1 MAKIEERILTMKFD
15 NAQFRKGA
23 QEVNQSLAEMK
34 RNMNFKGVGN
44 AIGEATKPIKGLEKA
59 ISSNK
64 IASSLDQ
71 TAKSANSSFSKI
83 QSDAA
88 KVNLNPIVQSV
99 DEVKASFTT
108 LGAISAGAL
117 ATIGGTAV
125 TKLASGIRNTIK
137 KVISPVVDGG
147 MRRAQNLEQANFM
160 MSGVIDSAEEVELVM
175 ENAKKAVDGT
185 AYGLDQA
192 AKAAAQFAA
201 SGIKGGDGMMTALRG
216 ISGVAAMTN
225 SEFDDIANIFTTV
238 NGNGKLMTEQL
249 NQIASRGINAAS
261 ALAKHFNVTEGEL
274 REMVSKGKVGF
285 AEFAEAMNDAFGD
298 QAGRA
303 NETFSGARSNLM
315 SAFGRIGADVATVY
329 LEKMRDL
336 FNSIRPAVNALH
348 KVLAPLIELIN
359 NQLRGS
365 IDFLVRIFDRLT
377 AAMSEFNA
385 EGGEQTA
392 RWAGV
397 IKFLRDIGTVASV
410 VSAVFG
416 DMVKVMLG
424 GTPKFFEMSDTASEA
439 GTKIQH
445 IFRKLLSVIM
455 LVPQIIGMVV
465 KAFLG
470 VGNSVGSVGMSFLDV
485 VDKIA
490 SFLYITAEA
499 IRASKVLEGI
509 ATVLGAALRFSF
521 GVVAWGAKIV
531 AAFFGLLAGWLPSLE
546 QIVGWITKAREA
558 IVGFFTG
565 FAEAKMPKFSGFAKE
580 FLDWLKGIGKALK
593 TFDIQELWS
602 AITKLKLPKLNLGQF
617 ESLSKVLRT
626 MGDAF
631 SKIKDGLAKIDWS
644 PITGM
649 FKNFELPDMGQLKG
663 LGSSVGGALKSG
675 VGALDGDAFRDFGT
689 TIKTRVS
696 EGITYLRNVDY
707 EGIWAR
713 IKSAF
718 TNGAKAV
725 GSAMADFGRW
735 IKENISK
742 VDWKAVGTTLVEG
755 ITSAVKMIVSTAGTV
770 TETVTEFFKNA
781 IDNISWSSILD
792 GLKDFGNGIKDAVKD
807 LFNFGDDV
815 DVEAPDVSAVTD
827 AVDTVRAATS
837 DAATSTTIKVN
848 PIINWL
854 QEARAA
860 IGAFFAQFKDG
871 DFSSPIMDK
880 IFGTDGGAAV
890 SSFTEY
896 LKAGWEKITGSFE
909 NIGNIG
915 KFVKNPIKT
924 LFANA
929 GSDTKEGFANITES
943 IGTGFIEI
951 ATKFGEGFANVTEK
965 FDPTTMTAFLNGFGV
980 ALGGAGVM
988 QAGAGIRAF
997 GNSFKDFGEA
1007 VAKVPTSFAGVL
1019 DQIKEN
1025 IAGFHQIAMMEAR
1038 SNAIL
1043 KLAVS
1048 LGVIAASIWVLAKLP
1063 ADEIKQGLIGIG
1075 AAVLALMILMKS
1087 MGKFLDGED
1096 VTTGKLLSL
1105 AAIMLSVAAAVGM
1118 LVYAVKTL
1126 GSMSTADVV
1135 QGVIAIIVIIAALV
1149 IALKQLDTLDLDGV
1163 AMKLI
1168 VFAIAVG
1175 ILAGAVMMLGSL
1187 DFWSLIQGVVALA
1200 AVMGIMV
1207 VAGTKLQGV
1216 KLDGIASQIVILST
1230 AFFIL
1235 ASAFLVF
1242 DQVSWSG
1249 IRKGLVSIAAALVG
1263 FVVVSKMLNGV
1274 QVAGLA
1280 TQLLLLASAL
1290 LVLAVALKV
1299 MDTIDASSLADS
1311 LIALVLGLGLMVAA
1325 VSALPDKAMAE
1336 FGLQMILLASSLMV
1350 LAVAL
1355 KMMEKLDPK
1364 KLGTSLIVLV
1374 LALGAMSLL
1383 MNGFKMGV
1391 KSALAIVIIAAALG
1405 ILALSLRLFEGMAIG
1420 TIVGGL
1426 IALAGALLIFGV
1438 ASMLFGA
1445 HTSGMLTFAAAL
1457 IVFAAAVVVLAR
1469 GLEMLANIGFWDSMG
1484 AVLAVVL
1491 VFGAFIAVA
1500 ALLAPVIPVLMS
1512 LGAALLVCSAAVLV
1526 FGLGLFAIAGAFAI
1540 FASLSGAMAAVAV
1553 GLVLAFTSMAVAIAA
1568 MAPILVAALVAVAF
1582 AIIQGIYQLL
1592 VVAGPVIVGII
1603 WELGVILV
1611 AAIGS
1616 LVVIIVAGIL
1626 QLIVSIMD
1634 TIAMYSEPLAAS
1646 FSNMLI
1652 QMTQAVEQ
1660 HLDPMVA
1667 AGFSLINEFV
1677 GRLAAQ
1683 IEANAGELGRTL
1695 GSSIKSVFKAAIA
1708 GQLGFVGGLFGMEEE
1723 SKIAEQVYLG
1733 IEPAINDVDIKTP
1746 ATSKGAEVGAGLAE
1760 GISGEGKDLFND
1772 ALGSFEFDID
1782 SLGEGMS
1789 MEMLKE
1795 KGAEIPGQFSE
1806 GMGEGFGD
1814 LNSQIPDHVGSM
1826 KDTMMGSVESAEIDG
1841 IGEMIPDHLSNGI
1854 LNNLSPIEGAS
1865 DQMAAKA
1872 AEMPN
1877 LEAEMGTTGLR
1888 AAQGMAA
1895 GMDNN
1900 HAPVIAAAQRM
1911 AKAAKDAADAAL
1923 DIRSPSREFA
1933 KTGKFAAEGLAM
1945 GMDDNHA
1952 VVKNAGAEMGAVAI
1966 EGVNTNLDDAA
1977 KAGMTIG
1984 DKFAKGLADSPINQ
1998 RLKMLAV
2005 HAKAAHATAVKERKL
2020 ADMEEKERA
2029 EEERK
2034 KIYED
2039 VEESRKAIDEAR
2051 ESASEAE
2058 KDMSEKSEKSTEK
2071 STKDADKAQKDSVKA
2086 AKDAEK
2092 KKKAITDAEEKHQK
2106 ALRERDKYEYRMYGE
2121 EAGVAFVDGVAV
2133 GLMDDKEPV
2142 KTVAEILSE
2151 LLMGEVKDLKE
2162 KTGNVFDVFG
2172 GSQTALTA
2180 TKGLGDNIRDINR
2193 AIKRLGTATSSRSI
2207 TRNIE
2212 KIFESIVSFGG
2223 GIQNLIGILEIF
2235 EPFLPSLLGQ
2245 FESSLPAIAAM
2256 VAPFAP
2262 ALAASLGGGLAAAV
2276 PAILGPAAMI
2286 ITAIA
2291 GIGLFLNDQANDGVI
2306 LKTIEKMFLGVIDF
2320 LVKLPSMI
2328 VGALKTLIKG
2338 LKNTMKDLPRL
2349 IKTVLSGV
2357 VNLITGLVSEIPEL
2371 IPTIIESLLDAILW
2385 VILNAPG
2392 LVLEIAEALISALGE
2407 AITKSFHALG
2417 NILTMPFRWLFG
2429 QLGGSLD
2436 LIGLAREGVR
2446 RFAWGFVNTLTSVTN
2461 TVLTPFRLLWNMIAR
2476 IFGLPQLGE
2485 DIVLGFRDAVVG
2497 TMRKVVDTIAWP
2509 FIGLYNLIAGLFGW
2523 KKLGYNA
2530 ASDFIFGVDSGI
2542 EKGTPGVVSAA
2553 DRMAKLMDE
2562 HLKYSN
2568 KNSLADMSAYID
2580 EYMKLVENGM
2590 VNGVEMGSDAT
2601 RKAADA
2607 VWADIESMFDMA
2619 GIGKDELEALTNSF
2633 YAGTTNPDTIVSS
2646 FKKVFERIQFLMSA
2660 KGLGTEVVG
2669 DLNQSL
2675 YDAIKKGMLE
2685 ESMTELEQKGYLTG
2699 KNLGDSLALGMT
2711 MSREDIVKASDLVWA
2726 DIETVFDYYGLGKE
2740 GLEELKAAYQ
2750 EGTRDPAKYSSEFL
2764 KVFDAIEEQLQLAG
2778 VGTESVDALKTSMV
2792 SAIDKVLNPELYD
2805 KLEGTKDDVNDIF
2818 GPDAGD
2824 TIGRG
2829 IVGGIFG
2836 GIGDAIEN
2844 GKNFILGLFT
2854 GLWNFIT
2861 APFRMAFDLGKWIV
2875 DKIVSGIT
2883 GGLDGMKNIGSDLV
2897 GGLINGVTGGITKAV
2912 DTVKNLGSSIVNGLK
2927 NVLGIRSPSR
2937 ETKKIG
2943 AFLMEGL
2950 TIGIR
2955 QNGSETEEAISD
2967 VGEDILNVAKSV
2979 IEEVWEVMQ
2988 REEDFTIT
2996 PVIDLSNVRQGA
3008 KEMAGLVD
3016 TSAMAIQTSVDNAQS
3031 LAELLNQSSSSD
3043 DGPVQNITEI
3053 HFEQTNISP
3062 EPLSAYEIRQNTERE
3077 LRLMKMSKE

>member
-71 TAKSANSSFSKI
+71 TAKSASSSFSKI
-83 QSDAA
+83 QSDAS

-160 MSGVIDSAEEVELVM
+160 LSGVIDSAEEVELIM
-175 ENAKKAVDGT
+175 QNANDAVSGT

-285 AEFAEAMNDAFGD
+285 AEFSQAMNDAFGD
-298 QAGRA
+298 QAGKA

-348 KVLAPLIELIN
+348 KVLKPLIELIN
-359 NQLRGS
+359 NQLRSS
-365 IDFLVRIFDRLT
+365 IDFVIRIFDRLT
-377 AAMSEFNA
+377 AAMGAFNE

-675 VGALDGDAFRDFGT
+675 VGAIDADAFRDFGS

-735 IKENISK
+735 IKEHISK

-815 DVEAPDVSAVTD
+815 DVEVEAPDVSNVTD
-827 AVDTVRAATS
+827 AVN
-837 DAATSTTIKVN
+837 KV
-848 PIINWL
+848 
-854 QEARAA
+854 QEASTAKISVSPIQDWFTAVRES
-860 IGAFFAQFKDG
+860 IGNFFASFKDG
-871 DFSSPIMDK
+871 DFSSPIMDQV
-880 IFGTDGGAAV
+880 FGTDGGAAISAFV
-890 SSFTEY
+890 AYVKSGFD
-896 LKAGWEKITGSFE
+896 KITGLFASFSSWS
-909 NIGNIG
+909 
-915 KFVKNPIKT
+915 KFMQNPLKT
-924 LFANA
+924 LFDNSNKAISSGFGDMTA
-929 GSDTKEGFANITES
+929 SVGEGF
-943 IGTGFIEI
+943 GTFM
-951 ATKFGEGFANVTEK
+951 AKFGEGFNTLTEK

-980 ALGGAGVM
+980 ALGGAGIA
-988 QAGAGIRAF
+988 QAGNGIRAF
-997 GNSFKDFGEA
+997 GNAFSDFGESLS
-1007 VAKVPTSFAGVL
+1007 KVPTSIAGVF
-1019 DQIKEN
+1019 DQIKTN
-1025 IAGFHQIAMMEAR
+1025 IAGLHEIAMMEAK

-1048 LGVIAASIWVLAKLP
+1048 IGVIAASIWVLAKLP

-1075 AAVLALMILMKS
+1075 AAVIALMLLMKS
-1087 MGKFLDGED
+1087 MGKFLEGED

-1105 AAIMLSVAAAVGM
+1105 AAIMISIAAAVGM

-1135 QGVIAIIVIIAALV
+1135 KGVTAIIVIIAALV
-1149 IALKQLDTLDLDGV
+1149 IALKQLDTLDLDGT

-1168 VFAIAVG
+1168 GFAIAVG

-1200 AVMGIMV
+1200 AVMAIMV

-1230 AFFIL
+1230 AFLIL

-1249 IRKGLVSIAAALVG
+1249 IFKGLVSIAAALVG

-1299 MDTIDASSLADS
+1299 MDSIDASSLGSS

-1325 VSALPDKAMAE
+1325 VNALPDKAMAQ
-1336 FGLQMILLASSLMV
+1336 FGLQMVLLASSLMV

-1355 KMMEKLDPK
+1355 KMMEKLNPK
-1364 KLGTSLIVLV
+1364 KLGTSLIALV
-1374 LALGAMSLL
+1374 LGLGAMALL

-1391 KSALAIVIIAAALG
+1391 KSAQAVVIIAAALAV
-1405 ILALSLRLFEGMAIG
+1405 LALSLRLFEGMAIG
-1420 TIVGGL
+1420 TIIGGL
-1426 IALAGALLIFGV
+1426 IALAGALFIFGA

-1457 IVFAAAVVVLAR
+1457 LVFAAAVVVLAR

-1582 AIIQGIYQLL
+1582 AIIQGLYQLL
-1592 VVAGPVIVGII
+1592 VVAGPVIVGIV

-1616 LVVIIVAGIL
+1616 LVVVIVAGIL

-1646 FSNMLI
+1646 FANMLI

-1667 AGFSLINEFV
+1667 AGFNLINEFV
-1677 GRLAAQ
+1677 GRLSAQ

-1695 GSSIKSVFKAAIA
+1695 GSSIKSVFKAAVA

-1733 IEPAINDVDIKTP
+1733 IEPAINDVDVKTP

-1772 ALGSFEFDID
+1772 ALGSFEFDVD

-1789 MEMLKE
+1789 MDMLRE

-1814 LNSQIPDHVGSM
+1814 LNSQIPDHMGSM

-1865 DQMAAKA
+1865 DQMAATA

-1877 LEAEMGTTGLR
+1877 LEADMGTAGLR
-1888 AAQGMAA
+1888 AAQGMAT

-1900 HAPVIAAAQRM
+1900 HGPVIAAAQRM

-1923 DIRSPSREFA
+1923 DINSPSREFA
-1933 KTGKFAAEGLAM
+1933 KTGKFAAEGLAV
-1945 GMDDNHA
+1945 GMDENQA
-1952 VVKNAGAEMGAVAI
+1952 VVKNAGAEMGAAAI

-1977 KAGMTIG
+1977 KAGTTIG

-2058 KDMSEKSEKSTEK
+2058 KDISEKSEKSTEK
-2071 STKDADKAQKDSVKA
+2071 STKDANKAQKDSVKA

-2092 KKKAITDAEEKHQK
+2092 KKQAITDAEEKHQK

-2172 GSQTALTA
+2172 GAQTALTT

-2262 ALAASLGGGLAAAV
+2262 ALASSLGGGLAAAV

-2328 VGALKTLIKG
+2328 VGALKKLIKG
-2338 LKNTMKDLPRL
+2338 LKNTLKDLPRL

-2357 VNLITGLVSEIPEL
+2357 INLITGLVSEIPEL

-2461 TVLTPFRLLWNMIAR
+2461 TVLTPFRLLWNTIAG

-2485 DIVLGFRDAVVG
+2485 DIVFGFRDAVVG

-2523 KKLGYNA
+2523 NQLGYNA
-2530 ASDFIFGVDSGI
+2530 ASDFIFGVDSAI

-2553 DRMAKLMDE
+2553 DRMSKLMDE

-2590 VNGVEMGSDAT
+2590 VDGVEMGSDAT

-2619 GIGKDELEALTNSF
+2619 GIGKDELEALTNAF

-2675 YDAIKKGMLE
+2675 SDAIKNGMLE
-2685 ESMTELEQKGYLTG
+2685 ESMTEMERKGYLTG

-2726 DIETVFDYYGLGKE
+2726 DIETVFDYYGLGE
-2740 GLEELKAAYQ
+2740 AGLEELKAAYQ

-2764 KVFDAIEEQLQLAG
+2764 KVFDAIENQLQLEG
-2778 VGTESVDALKTSMV
+2778 IGTDSVDALRTSMV

-2805 KLEGTKDDVNDIF
+2805 ELEGTKEGVNDVF

-2897 GGLINGVTGGITKAV
+2897 GGLVNGVTGGITKAV
-2912 DTVKNLGSSIVNGLK
+2912 DTVKNLGTRVVDGLK

-2937 ETKKIG
+2937 ETMAIG

-2955 QNGSETEEAISD
+2955 QNGSETEEAIGD
-2967 VGEDILNVAKSV
+2967 VGEDILDVAKSV